1 MFLKYLKI
9 ENTNGQIRRID
20 FHRGLNLII
29 DETPA
34 GNEET
39 GNNVGKTTVL
49 RLIDFCFGMEGK
61 KIYSATE
68 ASRIV
73 NNEVKDFLL
82 ETEVVITMC
91 LADGFST
98 DAENVIVRRN
108 FLTGKKNI
116 TEINGRKIEKK
127 NFETELQKAIWG
139 ITTSKPTFRQIISHN
154 FRYDEERLSQTL
166 RTLHRYTNDV
176 EYETLHLYMFGC
188 NFEDGDRRQEID
200 AKLKTDYKFR
210 KQLEKSAS
218 KSALRSKLAIIESD
232 IECLDRRK
240 SELHIN
246 PDFEKDLERLN
257 AVKVRLSERVVIQ
270 NTLQLRYSLIEEA
283 VEEMNARKSDI
294 DTKQLE
300 LIYRQASAMIGNLHH
315 TFEELVSYHNE
326 MLARK
331 AAFVSEELPQIKKS
345 ILECNKEIASLR
357 VEEKNLAEKLSQ
369 SVSVEAIEDLV
380 SQLFQKYHEKGSLE
394 QRIAQIEDVERS
406 IAESEEI
413 LREIDSGLFSSNKQ
427 DLIQRQL
434 EKFNKYYSSVSK
446 RLYDESYAVEF
457 SVVRSREGQLCYKFA
472 PFATDNFSTGKKQGE
487 IACFDM
493 AYIMF
498 ADDEQI
504 PCLHFILNDRKELVH
519 DNQLLQIGALA
530 NENPEI
536 QYVASILRDKLPAEL
551 NQEQN
556 IVLKLSQRS
565 KLFRIEEFQSM
576 MSSGC
581 SGR

>member
-9 ENTNGQIRRID
+9 ENTNGLIRRID
-20 FHRGLNLII
+20 FHQGLNLII

-61 KIYSATE
+61 KIYSSTE
-68 ASRIV
+68 VSGIV
-73 NNEVKDFLL
+73 NSEVKDFLL
-82 ETEVVITMC
+82 GTEVVVTMC
-91 LADGFST
+91 LADGFSP
-98 DAENVIVRRN
+98 DARNVVVRRN

-116 TEINGRKIEKK
+116 TEINGRKIETK
-127 NFETELQKAIWG
+127 NFESGLQKAIWG

-154 FRYDEERLSQTL
+154 FRYDEERLSHTL

-188 NFEDGDRRQEID
+188 NFEDGDRKQEID

-210 KQLEKSAS
+210 KRLEKSAS

-257 AVKVRLSERVVIQ
+257 AVKVRLSELVVIQ
-270 NTLQLRYSLIEEA
+270 NSLQLRHSLIEEA
-283 VEEMNARKSDI
+283 VEDMNARKSDI

-300 LIYRQASAMIGNLHH
+300 LIYRQASAMIGKLHH

-331 AAFVSEELPQIKKS
+331 AAFVSEELPQIEQS
-345 ILECNKEIASLR
+345 IRECNKEIASLR

-369 SVSVEAIEDLV
+369 SASVEAIEDLV
-380 SQLFQKYHEKGSLE
+380 SQLIQKYQEKGSLE
-394 QRIAQIEDVERS
+394 QRIAQIEDVEKS
-406 IAESEEI
+406 IAESEDI
-413 LREIDSGLFSSNKQ
+413 LRKIDSGLFSSNKQ

-446 RLYDESYAVEF
+446 RLYDESYAVEY
-457 SVVRSREGQLCYKFA
+457 SVVRSREGRLCYKFA

-530 NENPEI
+530 NENTEI
-536 QYVASILRDKLPAEL
+536 QYVASILMDKLPAEL